1 MTPAADLD
9 EFIEEYH
16 GSIEEVIRGNPEPQ
30 KKFWSRADDATLAN
44 PLGPPGRGWQE
55 ISQRLDHACSLL
67 RDGEAYRVDR
77 VSAYSTEEVAW
88 IVEIEHCRVKVAG
101 AEEHSPSSL
110 RATTIFR
117 REDEEWKIAH
127 RHADPITGAR
137 SPESLIQE

>member
-1 MTPAADLD
+1 MRAGPAEDVAVADDLASLKAAISRHNSQLSQTRGGPMAPTADLD

-67 RDGEAYRVDR
+67 RDGEAYSVDR
-77 VSAYSTEEVAW
+77 V
-88 IVEIEHCRVKVAG
+88 
-101 AEEHSPSSL
+101 
-110 RATTIFR
+110 
-117 REDEEWKIAH
+117 
-127 RHADPITGAR
+127 
-137 SPESLIQE
+137 